1 MLKSDMLLLS
11 MVRSVLDRPY
21 LLVAWACTV
30 ACTYFV
36 QPVFK
41 IIRSL
46 LVQKVL
52 TVLKCSNQQLIMKS
66 LKMPYLRFKN
76 KTGNLSEDECAMRY
90 NFSCEI
96 FS

>member
-21 LLVAWACTV
+21 LLVVCI
-30 ACTYFV
+30 CTYINMITY
-36 QPVFK
+36 PIFK

-52 TVLKCSNQQLIMKS
+52 TILKCSNQQSIMKS
-66 LKMPYLRFKN
+66 LKIPYLRFKN
-76 KTGNLSEDECAMRY
+76 KTSNLSEDEFAMRY
-90 NFSCEI
+90 N
-96 FS
+96 